1 MQKLTI
7 TIEDETLF
15 EAMKEEAEFTGCT
28 VEDIVIRA
36 LQFWKVETELD
47 EEERRELEEERRDW
61 QENGGMDAKE
71 FFESLRKEESEAGL

>member
-7 TIEDETLF
+7 TIEEEALF

-28 VEDIVIRA
+28 AEDIVIRA

-47 EEERRELEEERRDW
+47 EEEQQILEEARKEW
-61 QENGGMDAKE
+61 QENGGIDAKE
-71 FFESLRKEESEAGL
+71 FFESLRKEESETGL

>member
-1 MQKLTI
+1 MQRLTI
-7 TIEDETLF
+7 TIEDEALF

-47 EEERRELEEERRDW
+47 EEERRELEEARREW

-71 FFESLRKEESEAGL
+71 FFDSLREEERAAGL